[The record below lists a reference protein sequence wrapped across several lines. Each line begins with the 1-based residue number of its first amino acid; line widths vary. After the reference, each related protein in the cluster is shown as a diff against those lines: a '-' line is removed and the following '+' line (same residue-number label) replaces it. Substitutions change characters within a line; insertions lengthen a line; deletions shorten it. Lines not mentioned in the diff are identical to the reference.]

1 MENNIDINVLYEVA
15 LNKIMQLERENI
27 ELNALLIQS
36 SSIIKELEE
45 KIKVSEKTVD

>member
-1 MENNIDINVLYEVA
+1 MENNIDINVLYEVT